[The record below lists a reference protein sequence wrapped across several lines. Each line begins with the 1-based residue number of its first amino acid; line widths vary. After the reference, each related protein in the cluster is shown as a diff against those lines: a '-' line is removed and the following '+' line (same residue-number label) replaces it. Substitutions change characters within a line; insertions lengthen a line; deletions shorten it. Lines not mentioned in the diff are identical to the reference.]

1 MRAIPY
7 ETQRTRSAGRQ
18 RRIDKR
24 PRRLL
29 LVARCWLSCVQA
41 LISAREHLVQIRIR
55 SSESR
60 KARTLIDIV
69 LLPAALTPC
78 TPQPG

>member
-24 PRRLL
+24 PRRL

-55 SSESR
+55 SSR
-60 KARTLIDIV
+60 KARALID
-69 LLPAALTPC
+69 T
-78 TPQPG
+78 